1 MYCDVI
7 RINCAPSQP
16 VFQRSSC
23 HVTYLSSHWFE
34 GFREHDTTTV
44 PLSSKF
50 FSILQVH
57 LRVLALKKYF
67 DLLFNHQKKLNQ
79 SVSPIFV
86 DSFTKVEGQNIF
98 PKNPWDVSGLSRLG
112 AFRNPAGTVLF
123 CSLNRRPIIFA
134 SSWIEATR
142 RDSAGA
148 KMGRSWPGRCGFD
161 DERRCF
167 GPRAGNFRQEKMWKH
182 GKPIGRPGDNLG

>member
-57 LRVLALKKYF
+57 LRVLALKKSF
-67 DLLFNHQKKLNQ
+67 DLLFNHQKKTE
-79 SVSPIFV
+79 PIRVPHIF
-86 DSFTKVEGQNIF
+86 DSFTKVEGQYMF
-98 PKNPWDVSGLSRLG
+98 PK
-112 AFRNPAGTVLF
+112 
-123 CSLNRRPIIFA
+123 
-134 SSWIEATR
+134 
-142 RDSAGA
+142 
-148 KMGRSWPGRCGFD
+148 KMRC
-161 DERRCF
+161 
-167 GPRAGNFRQEKMWKH
+167 
-182 GKPIGRPGDNLG
+182 

>member
-44 PLSSKF
+44 PLSSKC

-57 LRVLALKKYF
+57 LRVLALKKSF
-67 DLLFNHQKKLNQ
+67 DLLFNHQKKTEPIRVPPFLLIASQ
-79 SVSPIFV
+79 KLKVKICSPKIHEMLM
-86 DSFTKVEGQNIF
+86 T
-98 PKNPWDVSGLSRLG
+98 DVSGLSHLG

-161 DERRCF
+161 DFLR
-167 GPRAGNFRQEKMWKH
+167 PT
-182 GKPIGRPGDNLG
+182 GREL